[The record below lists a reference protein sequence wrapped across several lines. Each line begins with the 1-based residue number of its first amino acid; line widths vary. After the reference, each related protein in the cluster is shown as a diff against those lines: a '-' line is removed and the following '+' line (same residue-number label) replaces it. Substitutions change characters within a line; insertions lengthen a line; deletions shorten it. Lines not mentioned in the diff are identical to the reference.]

1 MLELSKLKE
10 FKVEKQKLKLPK
22 PEDGKGNIIFLPYL
36 SAQDCANTITKT
48 SIMMRQNYWNFIYRD
63 YRYNFK
69 LYNKSIIVNDM
80 EKRNDILYSY
90 QGADKSLRGIK
101 NFTLAKN
108 RNCYIDLSEY
118 MENFFAFRK
127 KNWKNIITEFFSLL
141 SKAISN
147 KDYEIFNRKIILF
160 NIESWDIR
168 KNVAL
173 KYSILNNPV
182 AIMYLAMRKDL
193 ESIKSIG
200 DIDVLITDGS
210 KSFFK
215 FNPSKLDDKS
225 YMDFK
230 LSMSKVKNNLLNKD
244 LDDDTHLSTYGVT
257 SSDAPREELEKAK
270 KEILGGLTDTSNN
283 EEKEGNKSILDQ
295 IADLDD
301 KAKEEIEDMDKE
313 IEDEVE
319 KETDDEDKKK
329 ETSKNENDEES
340 EKDIEKELM
349 DELGVAD
356 ADSAKEVQEILNK
369 RIPDRPIS
377 ARERILKENQ
387 LKLKLDSGKTLK
399 EVLDHAK
406 NNPSY
411 KTIPV
416 TDVSSKVTTSNTN
429 MTKVRFPNFEK
440 VYNEEVMEHDL
451 YATINSL
458 SEKKDLPVYIRKVT
472 KTDTSDSLN
481 LKETYKFELEDPTY
495 KRRHTLTIDVPKF
508 IDNKFMYLAGNKK
521 IFVKQLILKPIVKIA
536 PDTVQICSNYSKI
549 FMFRYG
555 DNISPIL
562 QNSLTVFNTNKVFK
576 IKKGNCVGF
585 NGDYKTSIEY
595 DTLAKSFIEIKV
607 GNKVF
612 LFNQKKIDELLD
624 EGKFVKGTEKLDRD
638 KVLIVGYEDIKGGY
652 KALTV
657 DTDAATIASSDF
669 NNGEDL
675 DPIDSADNNS
685 VIDMIFTAASQADP
699 KFNKDEEFKNSGM
712 KISKRYIFSR
722 CKVMNQFVPTVLL
735 LSYCEGLKEVLK
747 KAKVKYSFQNER
759 PRFESN
765 EQKLQTGVIQFADG
779 YLLFDRYPIENS
791 ILMNGFSQVDT
802 KAYEFADMENK
813 DTYIDI
819 FGNLYNSRILAS
831 AFDSFYDNMIDP
843 ITKEILV
850 SMNYPTDFVSLLLV
864 ANYLLADNNYSS
876 EIDMNNFRVRS
887 NEMVN
892 GMLYKLV
899 ANAFSKYKRTAKNK
913 TPVKISIPPTALITE
928 IVTSQSV
935 EDYSVLSPIVDVAKS
950 HAITSKGP
958 SGINLDQ
965 AYTEEK
971 RSFNPTMTGLMS
983 ISTSPD
989 GNCGVVRSLTIDPKI
1004 SSPRGFIDTTTPV
1017 ESMKD
1022 TSLFSMEEMIIP
1034 LGADRDDSIRTAMSS
1049 KQNKHLIP
1057 VTKMDPVLISN
1068 GAEKVIAYHTGSDF
1082 SIIAEHDG
1090 VVENYD
1096 EKNNLLIVKYTYK
1109 DKGKNVN
1116 EYKVINLDSQVNKN
1130 GAGGFFLEMKLQPY
1144 FKKGEKFKA
1153 KDILAADSKFFG
1165 NYQDGV
1171 KFNIGTLCKVA
1182 CMSGYNTFEDSTV
1195 VSQRL
1200 SHKMASDITMEKH
1213 VVLGKNANILKIVKP
1228 GDKISVNDSL
1238 IEFDQSNSDES
1249 INKLLSGID
1258 DDLKEKVSNLSRGIL
1273 RSKYT
1278 GYIADVKIYSVSELE
1293 ELSPSLQKLVSSYWK
1308 KIRDKK
1314 AVLKKYNITD
1324 PTNTGNIFMSEDGPV
1339 KPINGKV
1346 KGFDIEDGVL
1356 IFIYITYHNPFSI
1369 GDKLCN
1375 FGPLKGVTSEIWDLG
1390 KEPYSLYRPNE
1401 EISSLFPPGGMLA
1414 RMVPSV
1420 LPNMFGNKLLI
1431 ELKRHLAEIF
1441 YGKPYDYSK
1450 DFDGHIDNVPD
1461 KVTKR

>member
-1 MLELSKLKE
+1 MLELSKLKD

-22 PEDGKGNIIFLPYL
+22 PENGKGNIIFLPYL
-36 SAQDCANTITKT
+36 DAKDCANTITKS
-48 SIMMRQNYWNFIYRD
+48 SIFLRQNYWNFIYRD

-69 LYNKSIIVNDM
+69 LYNKSIRINDM
-80 EKRNDILYSY
+80 DKRNDILYSY
-90 QGADKSLRGIK
+90 QGADKSLKGIK

-118 MENFFAFRK
+118 MENFFAFQK
-127 KNWKNIITEFFSLL
+127 KNWKNIILEFFNLISL
-141 SKAISN
+141 IIN
-147 KDYEIFNRKIILF
+147 KEEYNDFDKKIILF
-160 NIESWDIR
+160 NVDEWDIK
-168 KNVAL
+168 KNIAL

-182 AIMYLAMRKDL
+182 AIMYLAMKKDL
-193 ESIKSIG
+193 DTVKKIG
-200 DIDVLITDGS
+200 NVEIIITDGL

-215 FNPSKLDDKS
+215 FNPTNLDDKS

-230 LSMSKVKNNLLNKD
+230 LSMGKVKNNLLNKD
-244 LDDDTHLSTYGVT
+244 LDDDNHLSTYGII
-257 SSDAPREELEKAK
+257 SSDAPQAELDKAK
-270 KEILGGLTDTSNN
+270 KELLSGNIQDTVVDD
-283 EEKEGNKSILDQ
+283 EKEKSKSILDQ
-295 IADLDD
+295 IVELDD
-301 KAKEEIEDMDKE
+301 KAKDQIEDIDKE
-313 IEDEVE
+313 IEDEI
-319 KETDDEDKKK
+319 KEESDNKKKTSDSEDEDK
-329 ETSKNENDEES
+329 SEE
-340 EKDIEKELM
+340 DIEKELM
-349 DELGVAD
+349 DELGVSD
-356 ADSAKEVQEILNK
+356 AESAKEVQEILSK
-369 RIPDRPIS
+369 KIPDRPIS

-387 LKLKLDSGKTLK
+387 LNLKLSSGKTLR
-399 EVLDHAK
+399 EILDQAK

-416 TDVSSKVTTSNTN
+416 TDVSSKVTTTNTN

-451 YATINSL
+451 YATMNSL
-458 SEKKDLPVYIRKVT
+458 SEKKDLPIYIRKVT

-495 KRRHTLTIDVPKF
+495 KRKHTFTVDVPKF

-562 QNSLTVFNTNKVFK
+562 QNSLTVFNANKTFK
-576 IKKGNCVGF
+576 TKKGNCLGF
-585 NGDYKTSIEY
+585 NTDYKTSIEY
-595 DTLAKSFIEIKV
+595 DTLAKSFIEIRV
-607 GNKVF
+607 GKKVF
-612 LFNQKKIDELLD
+612 IFNQKKIDELL
-624 EGKFVKGTEKLDRD
+624 EAGKFVKGTEKLDRD
-638 KVLIVGYEDIKGGY
+638 KVLIIGYEENNTGY
-652 KALTV
+652 KPLTV
-657 DTDAATIASSDF
+657 DTDAAAIASSDF

-675 DPIDSADNNS
+675 DPIDNADKNS
-685 VIDMIFTAASQADP
+685 IIDKIFTSAKEVNPD
-699 KFNKDEEFKNSGM
+699 FNKDEELKNSGM

-735 LSYCEGLKEVLK
+735 LSYCEGLQEVLK
-747 KAKVKYSFQNER
+747 KAKVKYYFQKER
-759 PRFESN
+759 PKFETN

-791 ILMNGFSQVDT
+791 ILMNGFTQVDT
-802 KAYEFADMENK
+802 KSYEFADMEDK

-819 FGNLYNSRILAS
+819 FGDLYNSRILAS

-850 SMNYPTDFVSLLLV
+850 SMNYPTDFVSLLIV

-899 ANAFSKYKRTAKNK
+899 ANAFSKYKRTAKNR

-971 RSFNPTMTGLMS
+971 RSFNPTMTGLMA

-989 GNCGVVRSLTIDPKI
+989 ANCGVVRSLTIDPKI

-1022 TSLFSMEEMIIP
+1022 TSLFAMEEMVIP

-1057 VTKMDPVLISN
+1057 VSKMDPVLISN

-1082 SIIAEHDG
+1082 SIVAEHDG
-1090 VVENYD
+1090 VVESID
-1096 EKNNLLIVKYTYK
+1096 EKNNLMIIKYTYK
-1109 DKGKNVN
+1109 EKGKTVN
-1116 EYKVINLDSQVNKN
+1116 RHKVINLASQVNKN
-1130 GAGGFFLEMKLQPY
+1130 GAGGFFLEMRLQPY
-1144 FKKGEKFKA
+1144 FKKGQKFKA
-1153 KDILAADSKFFG
+1153 NDVIAADSKFFG

-1213 VVLGKNANILKIVKP
+1213 IVLGKNANILKIVKP

-1278 GYIADVKIYSVSELE
+1278 GYIADIKIYSVSELE
-1293 ELSPSLQKLVSSYWK
+1293 ELSPSLQKLVSAYWK
-1308 KIRDKK
+1308 KIKDKK
-1314 AVLKKYNITD
+1314 AVLKKYNIND
-1324 PTNTGNIFMSEDGPV
+1324 VGDTGNIFMSEDGPV

-1375 FGPLKGVTSEIWDLG
+1375 FGPLKGVTSEIWPAG

-1420 LPNMFGNKLLI
+1420 LVTMFGNKLLI
-1431 ELKRHLAEIF
+1431 ELKRQLAEIY

-1450 DFDGHIDNVPD
+1450 DFDGHMENVPD
-1461 KVTKR
+1461 KTVTR